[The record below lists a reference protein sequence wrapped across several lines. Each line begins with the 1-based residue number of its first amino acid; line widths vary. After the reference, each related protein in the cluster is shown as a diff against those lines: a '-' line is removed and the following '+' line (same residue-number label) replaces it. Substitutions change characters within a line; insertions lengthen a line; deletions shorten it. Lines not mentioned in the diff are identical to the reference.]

1 MRTNWNFIFFI
12 ARTLQKQSVE
22 GKKVARPITR
32 IATISIALA
41 MIVNTV
47 TIAIVDGFQQEVSSK
62 VIGFGSHISI
72 QKDGEGTL
80 IETAPLLR
88 DKKFEDLIRS
98 IDGVTSLQSVAY
110 KPALL
115 QSSSNKG
122 QKEILGVILKGVD
135 KSYDWHFFK
144 THLIAG
150 RIPFFATPQSNELLV
165 SKSIAQNLHY
175 SLGDTVAAF
184 FVKQQPIQ
192 REFKI
197 VGIFETGLADFD
209 KELVVCSIDQV
220 QQLND
225 WGIQAAIE
233 VDDTLTNGELVIRAN
248 VVGGNGNY
256 RYDWGNGFERYAGY
270 QICPTKDTVIR
281 LIAADYWSSIDE
293 PTGATQLRDGE
304 TSIADTAFLKI
315 TLSGNKNA
323 PCLFQLTDERTINK
337 KYLDET
343 GNRFQLNAGFKNI
356 TFASTPGKGSFS
368 NYVGSYELMIRDF
381 EALEKVK
388 RSVQKAVVFNPNF
401 SQTVQVKS
409 IKDNQRDLFVWLSF
423 LDINMAIVLLLML
436 VIGIINM
443 GSALLVMILLR
454 SSFIGVFKAMGATNW
469 QLRKVFLVHFG
480 KLILKGMLW
489 GNFIGIGICLLQANF
504 HLIPL
509 DPKIY
514 YLDAVP
520 VSISIF
526 SIIGLNV
533 ITLIICL
540 SALLIPSYLVAK
552 IAPSKAMRMK

>member
-12 ARTLQKQSVE
+12 ARTLQKQTVE

-41 MIVNTV
+41 MIVNTITV
-47 TIAIVDGFQQEVSSK
+47 AIVDGFQQEVSRK

-80 IETAPLLR
+80 FETAPLLS
-88 DKKFEDLIRS
+88 DKKFEDLTRS
-98 IDGVTSLQSVAY
+98 IDGVISLQSVAY

-115 QSSSNKG
+115 QSSAEKG
-122 QKEILGVILKGVD
+122 QKEILGVVLKGVD
-135 KSYDWHFFK
+135 KSYDWHFFQ

-150 RIPFFATPQSNELLV
+150 RVPNFKQAASNELLI
-165 SKSIAQNLHY
+165 SKNIAQKLHY

-209 KELVVCSIDQV
+209 QELVVCSLHQV

-248 VVGGNGNY
+248 VIGGNGNY

-281 LIAADYWSSIDE
+281 LIAADFWTRLDE

-304 TSIADTAFLKI
+304 TALPDTAYLKI
-315 TLSGNKNA
+315 SLSGNKA
-323 PCLFQLTDERTINK
+323 AACLFQLTTEKTLDK
-337 KYLDET
+337 KYLDDT
-343 GNRFQLNAGFKNI
+343 GNNFYLLAGAKKI
-356 TFASTPGKGSFS
+356 TFSATSGKGSFTH
-368 NYVGSYELMIRDF
+368 YVGSYELMVNDF

-388 RSVQKAVVFNPNF
+388 RAVQKAVVFNPNF
-401 SQTVQVKS
+401 TQTVQVKS

-489 GNFIGIGICLLQANF
+489 GNVIGVGFCLLQAAF
-504 HLIPL
+504 HIVPL

-520 VSISIF
+520 VSISVL

-533 ITLIICL
+533 ITLIVCL
-540 SALLIPSYLVAK
+540 AALLVPSYLVAK

>member
-12 ARTLQKQSVE
+12 ARTLQKQTVE

-41 MIVNTV
+41 MIVNTITV
-47 TIAIVDGFQQEVSSK
+47 AIVDGFQQEVSRK

-88 DKKFEDLIRS
+88 DKKFEELAHS
-98 IDGVTSLQSVAY
+98 IKGVTSLQSVAY

-115 QSSSNKG
+115 QSSAEKG
-122 QKEILGVILKGVD
+122 QKEILGVVLKGVE
-135 KSYDWHFFK
+135 KSYDWQFFQS
-144 THLIAG
+144 HLKSG
-150 RIPFFATPQSNELLV
+150 RIPDFSNVNSNELLI
-165 SKSIAQNLHY
+165 SKQVAQQLHY
-175 SLGDTVAAF
+175 SLGDTIAAF

-197 VGIFETGLADFD
+197 VGIFETGLTDFD
-209 KELVVCSIDQV
+209 KELVICSIRQV

-248 VVGGNGNY
+248 VIGGNGNY

-281 LIAADYWSSIDE
+281 LIAADFWTRLDE
-293 PTGATQLRDGE
+293 PTGVAQLRDGE
-304 TSIADTAFLKI
+304 TALPDTAFLKI
-315 TLSGNKNA
+315 SLAGNKVA
-323 PCLFQLTDERTINK
+323 ACLFQLTAEKTLDKE
-337 KYLDET
+337 YLDDT
-343 GNRFQLNAGFKNI
+343 GNDFYLLAGEKKI
-356 TFASTPGKGSFS
+356 TFSATPGKGSFT
-368 NYVGSYELMIRDF
+368 NYVGSYELMVNDF

-388 RSVQKAVVFNPNF
+388 RAVQKAVVFNPNF
-401 SQTVQVKS
+401 TQTVQVKS

-489 GNFIGIGICLLQANF
+489 GNVIGVGLCVLQAVF
-504 HLIPL
+504 HIVPL
-509 DPKIY
+509 DPAIY

-520 VSISIF
+520 VSISF
-526 SIIGLNV
+526 LTIIGLNCM
-533 ITLIICL
+533 TLIVCL
-540 SALLIPSYLVAK
+540 AALLIPSYLVAK
-552 IAPSKAMRMK
+552 IAPSKAIRMK

>member
-47 TIAIVDGFQQEVSSK
+47 TIAIVDGFQQEVSRK

-88 DKKFEDLIRS
+88 DKKFEDLTRS

-115 QSSSNKG
+115 QSSSDKG

-135 KSYDWHFFK
+135 KSYNWQFFK

-150 RIPFFATPQSNELLV
+150 RIPNFSKPQSNELLV

-175 SLGDTVAAF
+175 ALGDTVAAF

-192 REFKI
+192 REYKI

-281 LIAADYWSSIDE
+281 LIAADFWTRLDE

-304 TSIADTAFLKI
+304 TSIADTAYLKI
-315 TLSGNKNA
+315 SFQEINA
-323 PCLFQLTDERTINK
+323 ACLIQLTAEQTINK
-337 KYLDET
+337 TYLDDT
-343 GNRFQLNAGFKNI
+343 GNRFQINAGAKKIRFS
-356 TFASTPGKGSFS
+356 ATPGKGSFS
-368 NYVGSYELMIRDF
+368 NYVGSYELMISDF

-388 RSVQKAVVFNPNF
+388 HSVQKAVVFNPNF
-401 SQTVQVKS
+401 AQTVQVKS

-480 KLILKGMLW
+480 QLILKGMVW
-489 GNFIGIGICLLQANF
+489 GNIIGVGICLLQANF
-504 HLIPL
+504 QLIPL

-520 VSISIF
+520 VSISVL

-533 ITLIICL
+533 LTLIICL